1 MSKPAMYT
9 NSEGVNAPL
18 LVLLMLVLK
27 LKLGVSAPLLLLLLI
42 VLLLKLKFGG
52 NAPLLLPLL
61 LLLADEDALNGAAA
75 AGAAAAAAAGAM
87 VVIVVGAAPTHRTSP
102 KAESR
107 RLTLIETPLWSM
119 LTLWLPTLHASIA
132 GLAREAQ
139 GTGDVCCSDATRTS
153 SACTAL

>member
-1 MSKPAMYT
+1 MYT

-18 LVLLMLVLK
+18 LVLLLLMLK
-27 LKLGVSAPLLLLLLI
+27 LKLGVSAPLLLLLL
-42 VLLLKLKFGG
+42 VLLLLKLKFGG
-52 NAPLLLPLL
+52 NALLLPLLLLLL

-75 AGAAAAAAAGAM
+75 AGAAAAAAAGAR
-87 VVIVVGAAPTHRTSP
+87 VVIGVGAAPTHCTSP